1 MAIRLKAR
9 SKVGVAGARGSIR
22 TVEALQAAEKIP
34 FIVIP
39 NEVRNSPVPKT
50 QETRASSA
58 RSVPRNDTVA
68 RFSATCFAIALTVF
82 VQLPAC
88 RAQDSPKAAD
98 TDSAAIKQAFA
109 DFYESFS
116 HHDAHATAM
125 TFAEDADFTNMR
137 GVHRRGRTDIEE
149 WFASLFKG
157 NLKSSNRTDTV
168 RSIRFFTPQMATVD
182 ADTVITGTKA
192 ADGSDVPPRKGLMI
206 VTMTKQNG
214 RWLISVFHEAEFP
227 APSPTGTNG
236 STNRP
241 AN

>member
-1 MAIRLKAR
+1 MSIHRFAR
-9 SKVGVAGARGSIR
+9 AEAGTEGARGSIH
-22 TVEALQAAEKIP
+22 ALV
-34 FIVIP
+34 FL
-39 NEVRNSPVPKT
+39 
-50 QETRASSA
+50 
-58 RSVPRNDTVA
+58 
-68 RFSATCFAIALTVF
+68 AIAMILLAP
-82 VQLPAC
+82 LPASW
-88 RAQDSPKAAD
+88 AQDSSKTNDA
-98 TDSAAIKQAFA
+98 DSAAIKQTFA

-137 GVHRRGRTDIEE
+137 GVHRHGRTDIEE

-157 NLKSSNRTDTV
+157 NLKASNRTDTV

-214 RWLISVFHEAEFP
+214 HWLISVFHEAEFP
-227 APSPTGTNG
+227 APP
-236 STNRP
+236 P
-241 AN
+241 AATK

>member
-1 MAIRLKAR
+1 MSIHRF
-9 SKVGVAGARGSIR
+9 ARG
-22 TVEALQAAEKIP
+22 EAGTEGGVGSRRA
-34 FIVIP
+34 IV
-39 NEVRNSPVPKT
+39 T
-50 QETRASSA
+50 
-58 RSVPRNDTVA
+58 
-68 RFSATCFAIALTVF
+68 FAIAMILF
-82 VQLPAC
+82 APLPASW
-88 RAQDSPKAAD
+88 AQDSSKTNDA
-98 TDSAAIKQAFA
+98 DSAAIKQTFA

-137 GVHRRGRTDIEE
+137 GVHRHGRTDIED

-157 NLKSSNRTDTV
+157 NLKASNRTDTV

-214 RWLISVFHEAEFP
+214 HWLISVFHEAEFP
-227 APSPTGTNG
+227 APPAATNK
-236 STNRP
+236 P